1 MSRDTGSAMTPDLIK
16 LHMILSAEHVTS
28 LRQMAEQFGNDP
40 SLSPYMQDL
49 WLTVK
54 RQIDNNVTRDQ
65 TTAGLLV

>member
-1 MSRDTGSAMTPDLIK
+1 MVKETGSAMTPDLIR

-49 WLTVK
+49 WMTVK

-65 TTAGLLV
+65 RTAGMML